1 MVGIKT
7 IEHNLEIALDMIT
20 KNNFGQAQH
29 EVRRVLSL
37 IRGEGITG
45 GVTIDQDAFNSLVQA
60 AKRQ

>member
-7 IEHNLEIALDMIT
+7 IEHNLECALDMMT
-20 KNNFGQAQH
+20 KNNYGQAAQ

-45 GVTIDQDAFNSLVQA
+45 GVTIDQDAFNALVQA
-60 AKRQ
+60 AKR